1 MKDFNFTKAWQA
13 ETANRNEDKMMAFA
27 YALCNSVAVA
37 VADERMAR
45 YQIRRELLKSIAEL
59 ENQGVELDL
68 ILTALFFPNN
78 ELFMMTFEALMDSVT
93 VDTVYDV
100 TLLPVQSTM
109 FNIPT
114 NRIQTL
120 SVIEA
125 KHV

>member
-1 MKDFNFTKAWQA
+1 MNFNYTEAWQA
-13 ETANRNEDKMMAFA
+13 ENANRNDDKMMAFA

-59 ENQGVELDL
+59 ENRGIELD
-68 ILTALFFPNN
+68 IALTALFFPNN

-109 FNIPT
+109 FHIPT